1 MLDPLLLAIGLAQS
15 EDLTLSIGALDDT
28 NTNAGMFLGTTYAH
42 RVAD

>member
-28 NTNAGMFLGTTYAH
+28 NTNAGMFLDTTYAH